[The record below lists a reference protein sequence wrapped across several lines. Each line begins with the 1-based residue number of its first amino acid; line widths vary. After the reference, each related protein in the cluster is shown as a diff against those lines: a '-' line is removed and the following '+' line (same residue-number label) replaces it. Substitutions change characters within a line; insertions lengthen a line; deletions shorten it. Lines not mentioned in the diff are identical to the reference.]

1 MIAIVTHS
9 NRKVPES
16 NQSAVEDSTIGNLMK
31 FVDPNIE
38 EVWQQDQKIEAKIFH
53 AISQFTTLTLD
64 RSTFVQVFHEHL
76 P

>member
-16 NQSAVEDSTIGNLMK
+16 NSTADQDNKVGNLMK

-38 EVWQQDQKIEAKIFH
+38 EVWQ
-53 AISQFTTLTLD
+53 
-64 RSTFVQVFHEHL
+64 
-76 P
+76 

>member
-16 NQSAVEDSTIGNLMK
+16 NQTAVEDSTIGNLMK

-38 EVWQQDQKIEAKIFH
+38 EIWQQDQKIEAKIFH
-53 AISQFTTLTLD
+53 AIS
-64 RSTFVQVFHEHL
+64 
-76 P
+76 